1 MQQPLRRADS
11 DVAIRQ
17 HIGVKFELFELRY
30 WLELRELYYNKMK
43 FIKSKMQIIYYNY
56 KLQI

>member
-1 MQQPLRRADS
+1 MQSLLRRADS
-11 DVAIRQ
+11 YVAIR
-17 HIGVKFELFELRY
+17 HIVVKFELFELRY

-43 FIKSKMQIIYYNY
+43 FIKSKMQIIYHNY